1 MGKYSYGCHAGG
13 QPKATVYKQGLLA
26 SCWTKILQEPQRC
39 RVAMVFSSLVE
50 ENRLVLFPRNAFSQA
65 AQGTGLTW
73 KQKLP
78 SARRNRDASSHL
90 LWDQGRGTAGDRQL
104 PDSWHCQ
111 QRSSLHHCRCL
122 GSRCIWDT
130 STPTLMLSNKE
141 WNVGCFWGTGTTLPK
156 KH

>member
-1 MGKYSYGCHAGG
+1 MEKCGYGCHAGG
-13 QPKATVYKQGLLA
+13 QQKATVYKWGLLA
-26 SCWTKILQEPQRC
+26 SYWKKVLQEPQHC
-39 RVAMVFSSLVE
+39 HVAMVFSSLME
-50 ENRLVLFPRNAFSQA
+50 ENSLVLFSRNAFSQA
-65 AQGTGLTW
+65 TQGAGFAC

-78 SARRNRDASSHL
+78 SAGRKRDASSHL
-90 LWDQGRGTAGDRQL
+90 LRHQGRGTAGERWF
-104 PDSWHCQ
+104 PDSWRYQ
-111 QRSSLHHCRCL
+111 QCSSSHRCRCL